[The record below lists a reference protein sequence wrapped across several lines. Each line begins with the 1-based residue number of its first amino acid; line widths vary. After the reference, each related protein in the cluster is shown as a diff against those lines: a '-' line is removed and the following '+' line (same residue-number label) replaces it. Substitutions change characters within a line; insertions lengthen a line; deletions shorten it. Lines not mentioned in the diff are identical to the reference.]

1 MNIHIERIGEVS
13 ALVYTHKAQ
22 KATVWR
28 VYLLS
33 EVPEH
38 QRERALIKQE
48 RIASKRNCVVKT
60 VELDRP
66 PWEVDAL
73 FGKHE
78 RKSV

>member
-13 ALVYTHKAQ
+13 ALVYTHRAQ
-22 KATVWR
+22 GITVWR

-48 RIASKRNCVVKT
+48 RIASKRNCVVRT
-60 VELDRP
+60 VEVPHP
-66 PWEVDAL
+66 PWEVDCLVGRTA
-73 FGKHE
+73 
-78 RKSV
+78 